1 MVAAS
6 GVTAQRMPVRQPMSD
21 AKTEAPRQQ
30 VAVVIPCYKVRRHIL
45 GVIDAIGPEVDA
57 IYCVDDRCPD
67 ASGDFIEQ
75 QAQDPRVVVLRHE
88 QNQGVGGAVMTGYQR
103 AIADGM
109 SILVKV
115 DGDGQMD
122 PTLVPLFIGPILKG
136 QADYTKGN
144 RFWDLS
150 NIRRM
155 PLVRRIGNLGLSFMT
170 KASTGYWDVF
180 DPTNGYTAIH
190 ANVAARL
197 PYASISRRYF
207 FETDIL
213 FRLNIMR
220 AVVCDVPMDAT
231 YGDEES
237 NLEISQ
243 VLTEF
248 SYKHARNLF
257 KRIGYRY
264 FLRDLSIASFELLAG
279 MLLLVSGVLYGGW
292 HWWQAVEAQQ
302 ASAVGTVVLPSIAV
316 VSGLQFL
323 LAFVGYD
330 IASIPRQV
338 LHPLFAPFRPRRA
351 G

>member
-1 MVAAS
+1 A
-6 GVTAQRMPVRQPMSD
+6 MSD
-21 AKTEAPRQQ
+21 ATMEAPRQQ

-45 GVIDAIGPEVDA
+45 GVIDALGPEVDA

-75 QAQDPRVVVLRHE
+75 QARDPRVVVLRHE

-180 DPTNGYTAIH
+180 DPTNGSTAIH

-197 PYASISRRYF
+197 PYASIGRRYF

-220 AVVCDVPMDAT
+220 AV
-231 YGDEES
+231 
-237 NLEISQ
+237 
-243 VLTEF
+243 
-248 SYKHARNLF
+248 
-257 KRIGYRY
+257 
-264 FLRDLSIASFELLAG
+264 
-279 MLLLVSGVLYGGW
+279 
-292 HWWQAVEAQQ
+292 
-302 ASAVGTVVLPSIAV
+302 
-316 VSGLQFL
+316 
-323 LAFVGYD
+323 
-330 IASIPRQV
+330 
-338 LHPLFAPFRPRRA
+338 
-351 G
+351 

>member
-1 MVAAS
+1 
-6 GVTAQRMPVRQPMSD
+6 MSD
-21 AKTEAPRQQ
+21 AKTESPRQQ

-237 NLEISQ
+237 NLKISQ